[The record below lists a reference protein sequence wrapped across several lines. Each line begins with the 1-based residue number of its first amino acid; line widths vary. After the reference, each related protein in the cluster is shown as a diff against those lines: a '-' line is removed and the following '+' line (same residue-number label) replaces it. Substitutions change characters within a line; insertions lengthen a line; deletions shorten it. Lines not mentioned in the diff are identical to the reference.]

1 MNDNRRGNAKRS
13 TTDDGAYSN
22 GKRNVKA
29 RIDGSVTSPR
39 EESKNGLAISDF
51 IAHAV
56 VQFLGVRSLVRFGAA
71 CKSHALVVSREVER
85 RKGCI
90 AAVENE
96 VMRLT
101 MRGLERQSPPG
112 VPTRQSISTAR
123 KMVQN
128 VERLINEETPL
139 RLCCSSDF
147 FRQERQKFW
156 SGNYYYSHPRQERT
170 NVYLSELAGS
180 LYILPDCFYFP
191 PQGESSSPTLEAVED
206 CYRIMC
212 LGGQLFN
219 SPEIQ
224 IVSSGMID
232 AFRVVARDI
241 FFFDLTSAE
250 KLTILLQGVDD
261 LYATS
266 WNENDSISNNLG
278 RMRMRSAC
286 RQHA

>member
-1 MNDNRRGNAKRS
+1 MNHNRRGNAKRS
-13 TTDDGAYSN
+13 TADDGAYSN
-22 GKRNVKA
+22 DAREVKA

-39 EESKNGLAISDF
+39 EESNHGLALSDF

-90 AAVENE
+90 ARAQNE

-128 VERLINEETPL
+128 AERLINDETPL

-147 FRQERQKFW
+147 FQQERQKFW
-156 SGNYYYSHPRQERT
+156 PSNYHYSHPRQERN

-191 PQGESSSPTLEAVED
+191 PQGESSCPTLEAVED
-206 CYRIMC
+206 CRRIIRF
-212 LGGQLFN
+212 GGQLFN

-224 IVSSGMID
+224 IVSNGMID

-241 FFFDLTSAE
+241 FFFDPISAE
-250 KLTILLQGVDD
+250 KLTISLQRADD
-261 LYATS
+261 LYATC

-278 RMRMRSAC
+278 RMQMRSAC

>member
-13 TTDDGAYSN
+13 TADDGAYSN
-22 GKRNVKA
+22 DKREVKA
-29 RIDGSVTSPR
+29 RIDGSMTYPC
-39 EESKNGLAISDF
+39 EESKNGLALSDF

-71 CKSHALVVSREVER
+71 CKSHAPVVSREVER

-90 AAVENE
+90 ARAQNE

-112 VPTRQSISTAR
+112 VPTRQCISTAR
-123 KMVQN
+123 KIVQN
-128 VERLINEETPL
+128 ADRLIYDETPL

-147 FRQERQKFW
+147 FRQERHKFW
-156 SGNYYYSHPRQERT
+156 PGNYHYSHPRQET
-170 NVYLSELAGS
+170 NSVYLSEVAGS

-206 CYRIMC
+206 CRRLICY
-212 LGGQLFN
+212 GGQLFN

-224 IVSSGMID
+224 IVSNGMID
-232 AFRVVARDI
+232 AFRIVVRDI
-241 FFFDLTSAE
+241 FFFEPSMAE
-250 KLTILLQGVDD
+250 KLTTTLLRADD
-261 LYATS
+261 LYATC
-266 WNENDSISNNLG
+266 WNENDSMSNNLG
-278 RMRMRSAC
+278 RMQMRSAC

>member
-1 MNDNRRGNAKRS
+1 
-13 TTDDGAYSN
+13 
-22 GKRNVKA
+22 
-29 RIDGSVTSPR
+29 
-39 EESKNGLAISDF
+39 
-51 IAHAV
+51 
-56 VQFLGVRSLVRFGAA
+56 
-71 CKSHALVVSREVER
+71 
-85 RKGCI
+85 
-90 AAVENE
+90 
-96 VMRLT
+96 
-101 MRGLERQSPPG
+101 
-112 VPTRQSISTAR
+112 
-123 KMVQN
+123 
-128 VERLINEETPL
+128 
-139 RLCCSSDF
+139 
-147 FRQERQKFW
+147 
-156 SGNYYYSHPRQERT
+156 
-170 NVYLSELAGS
+170 
-180 LYILPDCFYFP
+180 
-191 PQGESSSPTLEAVED
+191 
-206 CYRIMC
+206 MC